1 MQPKFWFST
10 IPVHLNLS
18 ISELSEALNQM
29 EDVMLSERIDND
41 LISAQKNKD
50 SVKVSTL
57 RLLKSAIHNI
67 SIAKRD
73 KLSEDDIIEVV
84 KKEAKQRKDSIEKF
98 KEGNR
103 QDLVE
108 KEEAEFHILKAYLPE
123 EISAGE
129 LLVVVNESI
138 SEAGALGPK
147 DMGRVIKLVLD
158 KVKSRADG
166 KTVSTM
172 VSKELA
178 KFAEDKNKR

>member
-1 MQPKFWFST
+1 
-10 IPVHLNLS
+10 
-18 ISELSEALNQM
+18 
-29 EDVMLSERIDND
+29 MLSERIDGD

-67 SIAKRD
+67 SIAKKD
-73 KLSEDDIIEVV
+73 ALGEDDIVAVI

-108 KEEAEFHILKAYLPE
+108 KEEAEFSILKSYLPD
-123 EISAGE
+123 EISPEE
-129 LLVVVNESI
+129 LLAVVNESI
-138 SEAGALGPK
+138 SETGALGPK

-158 KVKSRADG
+158 KVKSCADG
-166 KTVSTM
+166 KTISVM
-172 VSKELA
+172 VSSELA
-178 KFAEDKNKR
+178 KLAEDKNKRC